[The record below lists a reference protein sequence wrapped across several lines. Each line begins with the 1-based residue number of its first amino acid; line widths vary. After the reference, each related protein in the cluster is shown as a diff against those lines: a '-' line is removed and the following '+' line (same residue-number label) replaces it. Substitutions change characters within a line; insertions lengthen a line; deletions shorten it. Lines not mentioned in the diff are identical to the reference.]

1 MKLTQQGKAA
11 QFKKDKV
18 FRIKKKKKNAV
29 RNEYEG
35 IPWWSSG

>member
-1 MKLTQQGKAA
+1 MKLTQQGKAT

-18 FRIKKKKKNAV
+18 FRIKKKNAV

>member
-18 FRIKKKKKNAV
+18 FRIKKKQNAV

-35 IPWWSSG
+35 MPWWSSG